1 MQYKGYEIQITE
13 EGCIIRNGN
22 GDYIVSTP
30 DETEAK
36 EYIDDIEEEVVEIKE
51 LPIDWYQRFDNYCN
65 KLVGKCYSTS
75 DPKKFGTTYGQV
87 LDKFAKSFES
97 STKTKVIINVERI
110 ESDLFYIVDEVYK
123 EE

>member
-51 LPIDWYQRFDNYCN
+51 LPTDWYQRFDNYCN
-65 KLVGKCYSTS
+65 KLVSKCYPTS

-110 ESDLFYIVDEVYK
+110 EGDLFYIVDAVYK
-123 EE
+123 E

>member
-51 LPIDWYQRFDNYCN
+51 LPTDWYQRFDNYCN
-65 KLVGKCYSTS
+65 KLVDKCYPTS

-110 ESDLFYIVDEVYK
+110 EGDLFYIVDEVYK

>member
-51 LPIDWYQRFDNYCN
+51 LPTDWYQRFDNYCN
-65 KLVGKCYSTS
+65 KLVGKCYPTS

-97 STKTKVIINVERI
+97 STKTKVIINIERI
-110 ESDLFYIVDEVYK
+110 EGDLFYIVDEVYK
-123 EE
+123 E